1 MQLSYAALH
10 PHQPRE
16 CSGHL
21 SNQVRIVA
29 YDKLAKA
36 QQHQHINWC
45 MSGLGHITVSRRR
58 PNRPDLTWTRLRQS
72 KADELIT
79 ISQAWWEHVQR
90 TLLPV
95 VVTTEVE
102 RQRLNVSTYINDHGQ
117 TSMWTRT
124 IPLTLTPQIERSKTC
139 KRDHNNNM
147 IQWYIHTAP
156 KRAHHRKGGF
166 WFE

>member
-1 MQLSYAALH
+1 
-10 PHQPRE
+10 
-16 CSGHL
+16 
-21 SNQVRIVA
+21 
-29 YDKLAKA
+29 
-36 QQHQHINWC
+36 

-58 PNRPDLTWTRLRQS
+58 PNRPDLTWTRLMQG
-72 KADELIT
+72 KADKRMT

-102 RQRLNVSTYINDHGQ
+102 RQLLNVTTYINDHGQ
-117 TSMWTRT
+117 TSIGTRT

-147 IQWYIHTAP
+147 IQ
-156 KRAHHRKGGF
+156 
-166 WFE
+166 